1 MVLEPP
7 TIQLELESVMIPRP
21 RAAVLFVEFQRE
33 WLDPAVGKLYPLVQD
48 RAQLRTAVV
57 AGARGVSL
65 TRQHEHLEAVHVPC
79 AFRPG
84 YPELGRHAHGLFAAI
99 PRAGT
104 WSGAGA
110 GFAPQF
116 APAIGGFVVDGR
128 VGASAFAHSDLDL
141 YLRHRGIRN
150 LYPAG
155 FALHVCIESTLRH
168 GHDLGYDVTVL
179 SDACAAFTSGRREH
193 TLQHTVHHFGR
204 SLGVDELLRDSSSP
218 HPGTHGTTGISDDL
232 LGHGAAAG
240 GQEVGTRA

>member
-1 MVLEPP
+1 MNSFL
-7 TIQLELESVMIPRP
+7 

-33 WLDPAVGKLYPLVQD
+33 WLDPAVGKLHPLVED
-48 RAQLRTAVV
+48 RAQLRTAVA
-57 AGARGVSL
+57 AGARALSL

-104 WSGAGA
+104 WTGAGA
-110 GFAPQF
+110 EFTPQF
-116 APAIGGFVVDGR
+116 APAIGEFVVEGR

-141 YLRHRGIRN
+141 YLRQRGIRS
-150 LYPAG
+150 LYLAG

-179 SDACAAFTSGRREH
+179 SDACAAFTGGQREH
-193 TLQHTVHHFGR
+193 TPQHTVHHFGR
-204 SLGVDELLRDSSSP
+204 SLGVDELLRVSLRP
-218 HPGTHGTTGISDDL
+218 HPGAHGTTGIGGDL
-232 LGHGAAAG
+232 LGHGAAVRE
-240 GQEVGTRA
+240 QEVRTGA